1 MARERF
7 YVNDSLGAAL
17 DAFGGFSTQTLGGHY
32 IFSSYAEAERM
43 FNALNNAIWEL
54 LEDDDETND
63 ALANSLLGSFHGGA
77 TAMLWSTNEG
87 AWYPA

>member
-7 YVNDSLGAAL
+7 YINDSLGAAL
-17 DAFGGFSTQTLGGHY
+17 DAWGGFETSMLGGHY
-32 IFSSYAEAERM
+32 IFSSAAEAENM
-43 FNALNNAIWEL
+43 FNALNDAIWAL
-54 LEDDDETND
+54 LDDTDPTND
-63 ALANSLLGSFHGGA
+63 AKANAALGTFHNEA